1 MRPIYFNGK
10 LYAGGVSGVRRVAD
24 RLIREVDAR
33 LAELPAAERPEA
45 TLFLP
50 KRRQWQPTLTTI
62 RIVEE
67 ARGDSQLWE
76 QLVLPIRA
84 RGGLLVN
91 LCNLAPVLHTAKVL
105 MLHDVQFLFPDSS
118 YPARLRWGYR
128 LLTPL
133 MARTSEQV
141 LTVSAYSRQMLDL
154 CGVAPRERTEV
165 LHNGAEHMLDAAPD
179 PGVIDRLGLTPGR
192 FVVHLASPKAY
203 KNTAVILNAFADPS
217 LADLGLVLVGPDRA
231 KLLRAGLEAPERTI
245 FAGAVDDACLRA
257 LYEAALCL
265 AFPSR
270 TEGFGLPP
278 IEAMACGCPAVVSAG
293 GAIPEVC
300 RDAVLYA
307 DVDRPNAWVE
317 AFRSLADDSDRREAK
332 IVAGRRRAADF
343 TWDASGRALTAALL
357 RAART

>member
-10 LYAGGVSGVRRVAD
+10 FYAGGMSGVRRVAD

-33 LAELPAAERPEA
+33 LAELPATERPQA

-50 KRRQWQPTLTTI
+50 RRRQWEPTLTTI
-62 RIVEE
+62 RVVEE
-67 ARGDSQLWE
+67 SRGDSQFWE

-91 LCNLAPVLHTAKVL
+91 LCNLAPVLHAEKML

-128 LLTPL
+128 LMTPW
-133 MARTSEQV
+133 MARTSRQV

-154 CGVAPRERTEV
+154 CGVSARDRTQV
-165 LHNGAEHMLDAAPD
+165 LHNGADHILDAPADPD
-179 PGVIDRLGLTPGR
+179 VIARLGLEPGR
-192 FVVHLASPKAY
+192 FVVHLASPKLY
-203 KNTAVILNAFADPS
+203 KNTAVILQAFADPR
-217 LADLGLVLVGPDRA
+217 LADLDLVLVGPDRA
-231 KLLRAGLEAPERTI
+231 KLSSGGLKAPEGVI
-245 FAGAVDDACLRA
+245 FAGAIDDPGLRA
-257 LYEAALCL
+257 LYEGALCL
-265 AFPSR
+265 ASPSR

-293 GAIPEVC
+293 GAIPEIC

-307 DVDRPNAWVE
+307 DVDRPESWVE
-317 AFRSLADDSDRREAK
+317 AFRSLADSPRARAAK
-332 IVAGRRRAADF
+332 VRAGRCRAGEF
-343 TWDASGRALTAALL
+343 TWEASGRTLTDALL
-357 RAART
+357 RRCGV